1 MKVILLEK
9 VANLG
14 NLGDIVE
21 VKNGYARNFLIPA
34 KKAKRAT
41 DASVKEFAEKR
52 AEYEKLQS
60 DVLANA
66 EARHA
71 QIHGQVFVINAKAGV
86 DGKLF
91 GSVTAFDI
99 VGAVKK
105 TGVEIKK
112 SEVTLPNGSLKT
124 IGEFDVEVILH
135 HDVHATVKIN
145 VMPEA
150 KI

>member
-14 NLGDIVE
+14 NLGDVVE
-21 VKNGYARNFLIPA
+21 VKNGYARNFLIPK

-41 DASVKEFAEKR
+41 EVNLKEFEAKR
-52 AEYEKLQS
+52 AEYEKLQA
-60 DVLANA
+60 DVLSSA

-71 QIHGQVFVINAKAGV
+71 KINGQVFVISAKAGV

-91 GSVTAFDI
+91 GSVTSFDI
-99 VGAVKK
+99 VEAVKK

-112 SEVTLPNGSLKT
+112 SEVTLPNGPLKNV
-124 IGEFDVEVILH
+124 GEFDVNVILH
-135 HDVHATVKIN
+135 HDVHAVVKIN
-145 VMPEA
+145 VTPEA
-150 KI
+150 